1 MYEEFGPKI
10 ERNEVTFQLFFPEKD
25 KDPSQ
30 YTKGGLPDIRKIQVT
45 GTFQEHIKQNNW
57 DISNAPELKKKDHPF
72 GIFYTFST
80 TLPEK
85 FYEYKF
91 YVTFNDDSTRWCNDP
106 CTKYSGQDPN
116 NENSGF
122 VVGGNKVEDVKPIT
136 NRLPQTDLIIYE
148 VMIDDF
154 TENLINTNP
163 NDPPKARLDLIR
175 DKIKYLKDLGVNAV
189 EFMPWTSIIGGS
201 FGWGYNPFLF
211 FSVED
216 RFTNIVNKTNPEIAE
231 KLDKLYR
238 FQELIEAL
246 HAEGIHVIMDG
257 VFNHADVNKK
267 QEGVGFPY
275 YWLYHNP
282 ENSPFIGNFAK
293 DFGFVDFN
301 YENKCTQEFMFDVCK
316 YWLDKYQIDGIRFD
330 FTLGFFIA
338 GNNKGM
344 PQLIKDLR
352 SDFDKKDRK
361 NISLMIEHLTD
372 NRYDAIDVT
381 NKVGATG
388 CWFDPFMYEAWRLG
402 NAQTVDTKIMRPM
415 DTHRDFAP
423 GIAPVVYIENHD
435 HGTIVNKVGG
445 SRIGTDV
452 RPNNW
457 FKTQP
462 YAIALLTLPGT
473 ILIHNGQEFGDEYF
487 VPQPD
492 ANAPDRVSSRPVNW
506 DKLNDDIG
514 QRLFGLYKK
523 LIEIRKNHPSL
534 RSPNFDPNNYDQR
547 NTHFNSEGYGV
558 DVERK
563 IVIYR
568 RWGDGLD
575 GQLENFVIVLNFSA
589 TNQITDIPFP
599 SDGIWKD
606 LLNDNQDYTV
616 TEGQLR
622 NQKINSNWGRILY
635 T

>member
-1 MYEEFGPKI
+1 
-10 ERNEVTFQLFFPEKD
+10 
-25 KDPSQ
+25 
-30 YTKGGLPDIRKIQVT
+30 
-45 GTFQEHIKQNNW
+45 
-57 DISNAPELKKKDHPF
+57 
-72 GIFYTFST
+72 
-80 TLPEK
+80 
-85 FYEYKF
+85 
-91 YVTFNDDSTRWCNDP
+91 
-106 CTKYSGQDPN
+106 
-116 NENSGF
+116 
-122 VVGGNKVEDVKPIT
+122 
-136 NRLPQTDLIIYE
+136 
-148 VMIDDF
+148 MIDDF
-154 TENLINTNP
+154 TENLINTNH
-163 NDPPKARLDLIR
+163 NDPPKTRLDLIR

-189 EFMPWTSIIGGS
+189 EFMPWTSVIGRR

-231 KLDKLYR
+231 KLNKLSR
-238 FQELIEAL
+238 LQELIEAL

-257 VFNHADVNKK
+257 VFNHADVNKE

-275 YWLYHNP
+275 YWLYRNP
-282 ENSPFIGNFAK
+282 EDSPFIGNFAK
-293 DFGFVDFN
+293 EFGFVDFN
-301 YENKCTQEFMFDVCK
+301 YDNPCTQEFIFDVCK

-330 FTLGFFIA
+330 FTLGFFLP
-338 GNNKGM
+338 NSCKGM
-344 PQLIKDLR
+344 PKLIKDLR
-352 SDFDKKDRK
+352 CYFNVNGRK

-388 CWFDPFMYEAWRLG
+388 CWFDLFMYEAWRLG

-415 DTHRDFAP
+415 DTHKDFAP
-423 GIAPVVYIENHD
+423 GTSPVVYIENHD
-435 HGTIVNKVGG
+435 HGTIVNKIGG
-445 SRIGTDV
+445 SQIGTDV

-487 VPQPD
+487 APQPD

-506 DKLNDDIG
+506 DKVNDDIG

-523 LIEIRKNHPSL
+523 LIEIRNNHSSL
-534 RSPNFDPNNYDQR
+534 RSPNFYPNNYDES
-547 NTHFNSEGYGV
+547 NTRFNSEGYGV

-568 RWGDGLD
+568 RWGNGSH

-589 TNQITDIPFP
+589 TDQITDIPFP

-616 TEGQLR
+616 TESRLK

-635 T
+635 M